1 MLSPAADGAVILSH
15 STVYV
20 LHWLIPHL
28 PHSRMGSRSAVTL
41 PFVVMLVAAVGAV
54 AIIVAT
60 LPALDRF
67 IRW

>member
-1 MLSPAADGAVILSH
+1 VLSLATDDAVILSR
-15 STVYV
+15 SSVYV
-20 LHWLIPHL
+20 LNWLTPHL
-28 PHSRMGSRSAVTL
+28 PLSRTGSRSAVSL
-41 PFVVMLVAAVGAV
+41 PLVVMLVAAVGAV